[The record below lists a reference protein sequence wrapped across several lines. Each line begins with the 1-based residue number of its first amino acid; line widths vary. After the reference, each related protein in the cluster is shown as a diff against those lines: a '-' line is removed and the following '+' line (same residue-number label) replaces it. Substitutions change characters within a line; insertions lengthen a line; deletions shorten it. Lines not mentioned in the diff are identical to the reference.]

1 MNPRL
6 LLIALAEI
14 VVIAFGVYGYV
25 SVYAPGA
32 QATSTSTEPITLTGA
47 GATLAYPLLSQVKSK
62 YIQSHPGIAI
72 NYQPVGSIAGVSLL
86 MTKTLDFAATYPPIP
101 HDQWKNF
108 PSTPLHIPE
117 SISAVVLAYNIPGLT
132 KPLQLSGN
140 VTADIYRGAITSWS
154 NQSIANLNLGQSLP
168 DRPITAYHLSE
179 AEGTTFVFTS
189 YLCKVSPAF
198 LAAAGKPSTSW
209 PSTQGITVGSEAQG
223 DASVANN
230 IEQTA
235 YSIGYME
242 LSYALQTGLAYAS
255 IQNSWS
261 GKFIVPSEA
270 SAAAA
275 AQFIPSGLPTSNQDW
290 SSVNLLDERGADA
303 YPLVTFTYLVVY
315 QDLSVVPAMDLTK
328 AKALAEFVWYL
339 VHDGQTIG
347 PPLGYVPLPTN
358 IVAIDEA
365 GINLINYRGQHL
377 LGS

>member
-1 MNPRL
+1 MNRRL

-14 VVIAFGVYGYV
+14 AVIAFGVYGYA
-25 SVYAPGA
+25 SAYAPGA
-32 QATSTSTEPITLTGA
+32 QAASTSTEPITLTGA
-47 GATLAYPLLSQVKSK
+47 GATLAYPLLSAVKSK

-132 KPLQLSGN
+132 SPLQLSGN
-140 VTADIYRGAITSWS
+140 VTADIYLGIITSFHD
-154 NQSIANLNLGQSLP
+154 QRVMDLNPGQNLP
-168 DRPITAYHLSE
+168 DHPIVPYHLSE

-189 YLCKVSPAF
+189 YLCKVSPVF
-198 LAAAGKPSTSW
+198 LAAAGKPGTSW
-209 PSTQGITVGSEAQG
+209 PSIPGLNVGSEAQG
-223 DASVANN
+223 DDGVANFL
-230 IEQTA
+230 EQTH

-242 LSYALQTGLAYAS
+242 LSYALKAGLPYAS
-255 IQNSWS
+255 IQNTSS

-275 AQFIPSGLPTSNQDW
+275 AQFIPSGLPTANQDW
-290 SSVNLLDERGADA
+290 SNVNLLNQPGADA
-303 YPLVTFTYLVVY
+303 YPLVTFTYLVAY
-315 QDLSVVPAMDLTK
+315 QDLSVVPAMDLIK

-339 VHDGQTIG
+339 VHDGQTLG
-347 PPLGYVPLPTN
+347 PQLGYVPLPAN
-358 IVAIDEA
+358 VVAVDEA